1 LKFIVKSQ
9 TCYKIKSF
17 NSWAIQTEVVQIGNI
32 LNKYYIMKILIIF
45 AALIVA
51 AFAQQFGAHGKGFFC
66 LLQLL
71 RTEKI

>member
-1 LKFIVKSQ
+1 
-9 TCYKIKSF
+9 
-17 NSWAIQTEVVQIGNI
+17 
-32 LNKYYIMKILIIF
+32 MKILIIF